1 LTGADKARIDAFF
14 FLARIDDALLNLC
27 IMPTSKE
34 VEVLVIES
42 VRLLAEDF
50 DLVALQQPSAESALY
65 GNDGVLDSMA
75 LVNLLADVEDAVSEQ
90 FGAAI
95 ALADEKAMSARHS
108 PFLTIKTLAQ
118 AVLERIEA

>member
-1 LTGADKARIDAFF
+1 
-14 FLARIDDALLNLC
+14 
-27 IMPTSKE
+27 MPTSEE

-50 DLVALQQPSAESALY
+50 DLVALQQPCAESAIY

-75 LVNLLADVEDAVSEQ
+75 LVNLLADVEDAVFEQ

-95 ALADEKAMSARHS
+95 ALADEKAMSARNS

>member
-1 LTGADKARIDAFF
+1 MPKIDKPS
-14 FLARIDDALLNLC
+14 
-27 IMPTSKE
+27 MPTSEE

-50 DLVALQQPSAESALY
+50 DLIALKQPSAESALY

-90 FGAAI
+90 FDVAI
-95 ALADEKAMSARHS
+95 ALADEKAMSARNS
-108 PFLTIKTLAQ
+108 PFLNVKTLVQ

>member
-1 LTGADKARIDAFF
+1 MNVRVLY
-14 FLARIDDALLNLC
+14 NP
-27 IMPTSKE
+27 IMPTSEE

-42 VRLLAEDF
+42 VRLLADDF
-50 DLVALQQPSAESALY
+50 DLIALKQPSAESALY

-75 LVNLLADVEDAVSEQ
+75 LVNLIADVEDAVSEQ

-95 ALADEKAMSARHS
+95 ALADEKAMSARNS
-108 PFLTIKTLAQ
+108 PFLNVKTLTQ

>member
-1 LTGADKARIDAFF
+1 MLKIDK
-14 FLARIDDALLNLC
+14 L
-27 IMPTSKE
+27 IMPTSEE

-50 DLVALQQPSAESALY
+50 DLVTLKHPCAQSPLY
-65 GNDGVLDSMA
+65 GNDGVLDSMG
-75 LVNLLADVEDAVSEQ
+75 LVNLIADVEDAVFEQ

-95 ALADEKAMSARHS
+95 ALADEKAMSARNS
-108 PFLTIKTLAQ
+108 PFLNVKTLAQ

>member
-1 LTGADKARIDAFF
+1 MLQIDK
-14 FLARIDDALLNLC
+14 L

-65 GNDGVLDSMA
+65 GNGGVLDSMA

>member
-1 LTGADKARIDAFF
+1 
-14 FLARIDDALLNLC
+14 
-27 IMPTSKE
+27 MPTSKQ

-50 DLVALQQPSAESALY
+50 DLVTLKQPSAESALY

-75 LVNLLADVEDAVSEQ
+75 LVNLIADVEDAVSEQ

-95 ALADEKAMSARHS
+95 ALADEKAMSARNS
-108 PFLTIKTLAQ
+108 PFLTIKTLVQ

>member
-1 LTGADKARIDAFF
+1 MLKINK
-14 FLARIDDALLNLC
+14 L
-27 IMPTSKE
+27 IMPTSEE

-95 ALADEKAMSARHS
+95 ALADEKAMSARNS

>member
-1 LTGADKARIDAFF
+1 
-14 FLARIDDALLNLC
+14 
-27 IMPTSKE
+27 MPTSEE

-50 DLVALQQPSAESALY
+50 DLVALKHPHAESALY

-75 LVNLLADVEDAVSEQ
+75 LVNLLADVEDAVFEQ

-95 ALADEKAMSARHS
+95 ALADEKAMSARNS

>member
-1 LTGADKARIDAFF
+1 
-14 FLARIDDALLNLC
+14 
-27 IMPTSKE
+27 MPSPE
-34 VEVLVIES
+34 AVEVLVIES

-50 DLVALQQPSAESALY
+50 DLVALQQPSAKSALY

-95 ALADEKAMSARHS
+95 ALADEKAMSARNS

>member
-1 LTGADKARIDAFF
+1 MLKIDK
-14 FLARIDDALLNLC
+14 L
-27 IMPTSKE
+27 IMPTSEE

-75 LVNLLADVEDAVSEQ
+75 LVNLLADVEDAVFEQ

-95 ALADEKAMSARHS
+95 ALADEKAMSARNS

>member
-1 LTGADKARIDAFF
+1 
-14 FLARIDDALLNLC
+14 
-27 IMPTSKE
+27 MPTFKE

-50 DLVALQQPSAESALY
+50 DLVALKQPCAESALY

-75 LVNLLADVEDAVSEQ
+75 LVNLLADVEDAVFEQ

-95 ALADEKAMSARHS
+95 ALADEKAMSARNS

>member
-1 LTGADKARIDAFF
+1 
-14 FLARIDDALLNLC
+14 
-27 IMPTSKE
+27 MPTSEE

-50 DLVALQQPSAESALY
+50 DLIALKQPSAESALY

-90 FGAAI
+90 FDVAI
-95 ALADEKAMSARHS
+95 ALADEKAMSARNS
-108 PFLTIKTLAQ
+108 PFLNVKTLVQ